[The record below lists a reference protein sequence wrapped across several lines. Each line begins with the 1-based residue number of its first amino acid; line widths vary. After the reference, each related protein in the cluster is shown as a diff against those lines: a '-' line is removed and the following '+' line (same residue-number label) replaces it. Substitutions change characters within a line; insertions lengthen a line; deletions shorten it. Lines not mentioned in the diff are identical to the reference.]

1 MDLKTTQMERQL
13 QKYERYPILKD
24 RDMWCE
30 GFRSCRAY
38 GHIRDYKDIGKDA
51 DLGEKFQEAEQE
63 GSCLGPADLQF
74 LISKFEKNKIS
85 AIVHNPKRHKMI

>member
-1 MDLKTTQMERQL
+1 MDPKTTQMERQL

-51 DLGEKFQEAEQE
+51 DLGENFRKLSKKEAALGQQICNFLFQN
-63 GSCLGPADLQF
+63 LKKPKYLQ
-74 LISKFEKNKIS
+74 
-85 AIVHNPKRHKMI
+85 